1 MSRRYTLSD
10 YRAENYS
17 DKDMLD
23 WLDGMEYK
31 NMKELAAKIV
41 KWYGMRKV
49 EKNHEELSKAIDN
62 LEKEGL
68 IEKYMVNGKTAF
80 RITNEG
86 KDFVYKHH
94 NDGASDSI
102 NPLIVDINKEKERKI
117 TERVMQTYKKKE
129 ARDELLNA
137 CSKLQFILT
146 SKDADNLSKAEFDD
160 IRKLLKEIVEKEIEL
175 RKQFG
180 VEPTA

>member
-1 MSRRYTLSD
+1 
-10 YRAENYS
+10 
-17 DKDMLD
+17 
-23 WLDGMEYK
+23 
-31 NMKELAAKIV
+31 
-41 KWYGMRKV
+41 
-49 EKNHEELSKAIDN
+49 
-62 LEKEGL
+62 
-68 IEKYMVNGKTAF
+68 
-80 RITNEG
+80 
-86 KDFVYKHH
+86 
-94 NDGASDSI
+94 
-102 NPLIVDINKEKERKI
+102 
-117 TERVMQTYKKKE
+117 MQTYKKKE